1 MPHEIEKTLFRSIQ
15 KCKLMDQKQLLEI
28 TEQYLKGELSAEE
41 KSSFEEMRSNNTT
54 VDQFVVEHQ
63 FFTTQ
68 LDKYADLKRLKA
80 NLYDIHHTMKEN
92 GEISDIKTQ
101 DHAKI
106 IKFWGKYRRTI
117 AVAASIAG
125 ITALLISGLT
135 IAFSPKTP
143 LAEIE
148 ELRRKVSKLEV
159 KTNKQDLQLK
169 SVRQKIEPGINVSF
183 GGSSFLIDTKG
194 YLVTSAHV
202 VNNAERIF
210 VQNSKGEDLMA
221 EILLTDTKHDLAI
234 LKITDEDFKPLSSI
248 PYSFNK
254 KKVIAIAEPVFTL
267 GFPKDEIVYGEGYLS
282 SVTGLLGD
290 TMSSQ
295 ITIPANPGNSGG
307 PVLNS
312 NCEVIGILNARQ
324 TTAEGVVFA
333 TKSKYIFNAIDSL
346 KSLDSNESIR
356 LSTVSNVRNL
366 NRVSQVSKIQNC
378 VYMVKVVLKK

>member
-1 MPHEIEKTLFRSIQ
+1 
-15 KCKLMDQKQLLEI
+15 MDQKQLLEI

-41 KSSFEEMRSNNTT
+41 KNSFEEMRSNNTT

-68 LDKYADLKRLKA
+68 LDKYADLKRFKA

-254 KKVIAIAEPVFTL
+254 KKIVAIAEPVFTL

-282 SVTGLLGD
+282 SVNGLLGD